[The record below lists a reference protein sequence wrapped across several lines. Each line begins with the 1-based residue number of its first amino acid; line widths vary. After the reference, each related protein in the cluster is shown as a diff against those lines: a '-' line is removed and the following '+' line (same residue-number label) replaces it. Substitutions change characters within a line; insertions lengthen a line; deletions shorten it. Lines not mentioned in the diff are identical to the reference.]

1 MGMMPLVPPADYIFF
16 MRRVINILSI
26 VTLPNNWDM
35 LVDSSNG
42 RVYMQIASPKGTC
55 NYSGEEFAWKGRKWF
70 LSEHM
75 TDGEVVQTALVA
87 CLAASEHEIREQF
100 KYRGVSIFD
109 PHYDIERLVE
119 LRSDPSSIKERDHA

>member
-1 MGMMPLVPPADYIFF
+1 MGMMPLVPPTNYFF
-16 MRRVINILSI
+16 FVKRVFDLLARVSM
-26 VTLPNNWDM
+26 PNNWKI
-35 LVDSSNG
+35 LTDSANG
-42 RVYMQIASPKGTC
+42 RMYMQIACPNGTC
-55 NYSGEEFAWKGRKWF
+55 NYSGEGFAWKGRKWF

-75 TDGEVVQTALVA
+75 TDGEIVQTALMA

>member
-1 MGMMPLVPPADYIFF
+1 MDW
-16 MRRVINILSI
+16 R
-26 VTLPNNWDM
+26 
-35 LVDSSNG
+35 
-42 RVYMQIASPKGTC
+42 
-55 NYSGEEFAWKGRKWF
+55 GRKWF

-75 TDGEVVQTALVA
+75 TDGEVVQTALMA

-119 LRSDPSSIKERDHA
+119 LRKDPASIKERDHVV

>member
-1 MGMMPLVPPADYIFF
+1 MMGSPMVGPSPFVWFLKRLAD
-16 MRRVINILSI
+16 LSKRI
-26 VTLPNNWDM
+26 ELPNNWGLKIGTDNQRAF
-35 LVDSSNG
+35 L
-42 RVYMQIASPKGTC
+42 QITCSGTC
-55 NYSGEEFAWKGRKWF
+55 NVTGEDMNWKGRKWW

-75 TDGEVVQTALVA
+75 TDGEIVQTALMA

-119 LRSDPSSIKERDHA
+119 LRKDPASIKERN